1 MMLRMCRS
9 FLILEIDVKVYNR
22 PIVITIFRFLVYYAN
37 RLASEKNQNE

>member
-1 MMLRMCRS
+1 MILRMCRS
-9 FLILEIDVKVYNR
+9 FLILEVDVKVYKR